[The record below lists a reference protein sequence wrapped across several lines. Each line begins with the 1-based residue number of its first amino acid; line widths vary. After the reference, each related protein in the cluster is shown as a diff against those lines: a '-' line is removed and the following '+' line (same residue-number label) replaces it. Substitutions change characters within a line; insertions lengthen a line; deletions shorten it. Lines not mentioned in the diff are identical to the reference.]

1 MKLSVIIPAY
11 NERGTIEAVVR
22 RVQAVNLGPIEKE
35 IIVVDDGSRD
45 GTTEV
50 LKELSGLRRISHER
64 NAGKGAAVTTG
75 IQAATGDIVLIQDAD
90 LEYHPEDYRTVI
102 QPIVDGSCD
111 AVIGSRFVLY
121 KPKFFGKRRS
131 PYLTH
136 YIGNKLI
143 VTVTNLLYGR
153 HFTDYEGCYKAFT
166 RTVLALTP
174 VEAKGFEFDNELV
187 CKLMRKGARIVEVPI
202 HYTPRTYVHGK
213 KITWKHGLIILWTIF
228 KWRFLPIPA
237 R

>member
-11 NERGTIEAVVR
+11 NERSTIEAVVS
-22 RVQAVNLGPIEKE
+22 RVQGVNLGPIEKE

-45 GTTEV
+45 GTIEV
-50 LKELSGLRRISHER
+50 LKVLSGIRHILHER
-64 NAGKGAAVTTG
+64 NAGKGAALTTG
-75 IQAATGDIVLIQDAD
+75 FQAATGDIVLIQDAD

-102 QPIVDGSCD
+102 QPIMDGACD
-111 AVIGSRFVLY
+111 AVIGSRFLLY

-143 VTVTNLLYGR
+143 VDVTNLLYGQ

-166 RTVLALTP
+166 RTILASTP

-202 HYTPRTYVHGK
+202 HYTPRTYAHGK
-213 KITWKHGLIILWTIF
+213 KINWKHGVIILWTIV
-228 KWRFLPIPA
+228 KWRFLPMRA